1 MRRAELKEILEEHTE
16 ESRRYYR
23 QYPCL
28 YRDLMLWEDY
38 LLCVSLR
45 RKQKYR
51 AAKNGARYDVC
62 RYYGISDKT
71 FYVIRRTLCELCED
85 V

>member
-1 MRRAELKEILEEHTE
+1 MRRAELKEILEKNTD

-23 QYPCL
+23 LYPYL

-38 LLCVSLR
+38 LQCASLR

-51 AAKNGARYDVC
+51 APKNGARYDVC
-62 RYYGISDKT
+62 EYYGISDKT
-71 FYVIRRTLCELCED
+71 FYTIRRTLRELCED